1 MRVEAAMTQQP
12 EMSRDQMR
20 EQIREQIR
28 EQAAQ
33 VREQAAQIREH
44 ARQIQEDAR
53 AAQQQAAQA
62 RSEGGVGVGG
72 AVPPIPPVPPIPV
85 QGIPGRGDP
94 FQTDPVVPDAVVIIS
109 IAFFIMLA
117 VIAIGIPIARAFGR
131 RMDRQQVDAKP
142 SPDVTNRL
150 ERIEHAV
157 EAIAIE
163 VERISEGQRFTTKLL
178 AERAAAEQLRGGQS
192 SDPPRRVTPH

>member
-1 MRVEAAMTQQP
+1 
-12 EMSRDQMR
+12 
-20 EQIREQIR
+20 
-28 EQAAQ
+28 
-33 VREQAAQIREH
+33 
-44 ARQIQEDAR
+44 
-53 AAQQQAAQA
+53 
-62 RSEGGVGVGG
+62 
-72 AVPPIPPVPPIPV
+72 
-85 QGIPGRGDP
+85 
-94 FQTDPVVPDAVVIIS
+94 VIIS

-163 VERISEGQRFTTKLL
+163 VERISEGQRFTTRLMSETSRAL
-178 AERAAAEQLRGGQS
+178 GADVRALPQPNPFEAMSQRDNAPVATPVGVERDPKRGA
-192 SDPPRRVTPH
+192 